1 MGASGPTIP
10 AFEAFCEIRTAQ
22 EGSAR
27 KESLLRPLVISIGS
41 GQSTQTQRFA
51 GSNLKV
57 VISAIA
63 RLITQT
69 QNVHNTLLEVA
80 QRSELDYFRF
90 TIDPG
95 LKGIY
100 LSRYLE
106 GEEKRR
112 QNHLQDP
119 GAY

>member
-1 MGASGPTIP
+1 MYFSPITIEDKSYVDGNLGTNNP
-10 AFEAFCEIRTAQ
+10 AFETFCEIRSAQ

-27 KESLLRPLVISIGS
+27 KESLSRSLIISIES

-69 QNVHNTLLEVA
+69 QNVHNTLLEMT
-80 QRSELDYFRF
+80 QRSELNYFRF
-90 TIDPG
+90 TMNPE
-95 LKGIY
+95 LKGIS
-100 LSRYLE
+100 L
-106 GEEKRR
+106 
-112 QNHLQDP
+112 DT
-119 GAY
+119 